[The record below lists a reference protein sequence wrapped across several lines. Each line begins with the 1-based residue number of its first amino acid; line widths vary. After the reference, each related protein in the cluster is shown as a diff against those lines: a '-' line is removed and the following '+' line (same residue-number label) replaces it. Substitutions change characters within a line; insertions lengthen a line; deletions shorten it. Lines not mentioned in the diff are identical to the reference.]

1 MQVSLTQRA
10 RLFETSAANYSNQV
24 KAFYSVCRAA
34 GVDESFTFDSICL
47 FCEWYVAGCG
57 DRKLRA
63 HTTLAQYF
71 SAWSDHCLEHDLPF
85 AYPGTVLRKRV
96 NKFVKGLENR
106 FPHKKRVTVPLCL
119 DALSA
124 IAIDYGFASV
134 GDLYRR
140 PVRMLSRWARIIA
153 AHDAFLRPIEHSGGC
168 RLSDFDDHGSFA
180 TLLVGSRKKEAKY
193 KRRPRVC
200 VLPVQP
206 SHLSAGFVLRVLVQ
220 RLHAAVAPSD
230 RGSRILFSD
239 VSAGPLP
246 EYTGAPESWRT
257 AFKRLQAFA
266 AAAGLVV
273 ATGSC
278 LRAGGATDF
287 FARGAPRWWIKRQGG
302 WRGDAVDRY
311 NQPTAKQRHAVTAAI
326 SADILRAAIRNTPRR
341 PRS

>member
-1 MQVSLTQRA
+1 MQIGITKRA
-10 RLFETSAANYSNQV
+10 RLFETSAANYSKQV
-24 KAFYSVCRAA
+24 KLFYSVCRAA
-34 GVDESFTFDSICL
+34 GAEESFTYDSICM
-47 FCEWYVAGCG
+47 FCEWYVAGDG

-106 FPHKKRVTVPLCL
+106 FPHTKRVTVPLCL
-119 DALSA
+119 DALA
-124 IAIDYGFASV
+124 VIAIDYGFASV

-140 PVRMLSRWARIIA
+140 PARMLSRWARIIT
-153 AHDAFLRPIEHSGGC
+153 AHDAFLRPVEHSEGC
-168 RLSDFDDHGSFA
+168 RLSDYSDRGSFA
-180 TLLVGSRKKEAKY
+180 TLLVGARKSESKY

-200 VLPVQP
+200 VLPVQA
-206 SHLSAGFVLRVLVQ
+206 SHLSAGFVLRVLVE
-220 RLHAAVAPSD
+220 RLHAAVAPADRSD
-230 RGSRILFSD
+230 RILFSD
-239 VSAGPLP
+239 VSAGPQP
-246 EYTGAPESWRT
+246 EYTGAPEPWR
-257 AFKRLQAFA
+257 AGFKRLKSFA

-287 FARGAPRWWIKRQGG
+287 FARNAPRWWIKRQGG
-302 WRGDAVDRY
+302 WRGNAVDRY
-311 NQPTAKQRHAVTAAI
+311 NQPTAQQRHTVTAAV
-326 SADILRAAIRNTPRR
+326 SADILRTAVRNTPRR